1 MTLVRID
8 GASIQDQASFH
19 RAFAAAFG
27 FPDYYGGNFDA
38 WIDVMTDVVEARH
51 ERSATGAD
59 AASSVVVVIEDAD
72 GFKRRCPDVWLAFLE
87 CTAVVNGRSVVS
99 GQAARLV
106 IASL

>member
-8 GASIQDQASFH
+8 GASIQDRASFH
-19 RAFAAAFG
+19 RAFAAAFS

-38 WIDVMTDVVEARH
+38 WIDCMTDVVEARH
-51 ERSATGAD
+51 EQSATVAD

-87 CTAVVNGRSVVS
+87 CAAVVNGRSVVS
-99 GQAARLV
+99 GRAARLV